1 MMHSTIRLNL
11 PPARAYNFLGLF
23 RADPAFF
30 VGAITLF
37 ALMVPTTIAALL
49 DSREFQGVDIW
60 DKPLKFQFALGVY
73 LITLSLYANLLT
85 TTLRENRW
93 FRLYGVT
100 VLAAI
105 GLETVWITG
114 AAALGLP
121 SHFNTTET
129 GSLIYR
135 TMGGLALWLTGA
147 SMVYGILILRG
158 NAGTPILRYS
168 VAAGLILT
176 LPLTAITAGYMSVQ
190 GSHWVGGDLSDA
202 SGLVFMGWSRT
213 GGDLRVA
220 HFFATHALHIV
231 PLASLLLAAL
241 IGRKTKTIVL
251 LVSAAM
257 VALVAYTFT
266 EALGGRPFL
275 SFLA

>member
-1 MMHSTIRLNL
+1 
-11 PPARAYNFLGLF
+11 
-23 RADPAFF
+23 
-30 VGAITLF
+30 
-37 ALMVPTTIAALL
+37 
-49 DSREFQGVDIW
+49 
-60 DKPLKFQFALGVY
+60 
-73 LITLSLYANLLT
+73 
-85 TTLRENRW
+85 
-93 FRLYGVT
+93 
-100 VLAAI
+100 
-105 GLETVWITG
+105 
-114 AAALGLP
+114 
-121 SHFNTTET
+121 
-129 GSLIYR
+129 
-135 TMGGLALWLTGA
+135 MGGLALWLTGA

-158 NAGTPILRYS
+158 TAGTSILRYS

-176 LPLTAITAGYMSVQ
+176 LPLTAITAGYMSVS
-190 GSHWVGGDLSDA
+190 GGHWVGGDSTDA
-202 SGLVFMGWSRT
+202 GGLALMGWSRT

-220 HFFATHALHIV
+220 HFFATHALHVV